1 MKKST
6 KITLIIVAIL
16 ILALVGGGLGY
27 LISNLNQSNE
37 RIGELESQIANLN
50 EKSKIQEMENKT
62 IKEDE
67 IKDDKNPNNE
77 IAKFTYKELKG
88 RYKANV
94 EDTSVR
100 EDTEISLVLKENGQ
114 FQYYMDSHT
123 AVNDEGYYLI
133 EENNIILHT
142 ILSHGNDVGAKVTN
156 KTINAKINEDKTI
169 TVSDIELGNRTFT
182 KTSNSIS
189 SELSDI
195 SESII
200 NSLKDNA
207 LWY

>member
-16 ILALVGGGLGY
+16 IVVLFVGGLGY
-27 LISNLNQSNE
+27 LISNLNKSNE
-37 RIGELESQIANLN
+37 RIGELESQIAKLN
-50 EKSKIQEMENKT
+50 EKSKVEKMENKT
-62 IKEDE
+62 IEKEE
-67 IKDDKNPNNE
+67 TEDDKNQDNE
-77 IAKFTYKELKG
+77 TAKKTYKELKG
-88 RYKANV
+88 TYKASV
-94 EDTSVR
+94 EDTTGNG
-100 EDTEISLVLKENGQ
+100 DTEISLVLKENGQ
-114 FQYYMDSHT
+114 FQYYMDPHT
-123 AVNDEGYYLI
+123 EVNDEGYYLI

-169 TVSDIELGNRTFT
+169 TVLDIEVGNRTFT
-182 KTSNSIS
+182 KTSNTIA

-200 NSLKDNA
+200 NSLKNNA